1 MDFSKW
7 NKAIDKE
14 QYKKDLEDIEKNGGT
29 GDYKEVPHGEYIVKV
44 EKMELKESKKGDPML
59 SIIFRIVEGEFKKSC
74 LFMNQVVFQPFQIH
88 IANEFLK
95 SMETDV
101 EIEFDGN
108 YEDYNNMILDVAE
121 ACDSLEFSIEYG
133 EKKGFNT
140 FKILEIYDA

>member
-1 MDFSKW
+1 
-7 NKAIDKE
+7 
-14 QYKKDLEDIEKNGGT
+14 
-29 GDYKEVPHGEYIVKV
+29 
-44 EKMELKESKKGDPML
+44 
-59 SIIFRIVEGEFKKSC
+59 
-74 LFMNQVVFQPFQIH
+74 
-88 IANEFLK
+88 
-95 SMETDV
+95 METYV